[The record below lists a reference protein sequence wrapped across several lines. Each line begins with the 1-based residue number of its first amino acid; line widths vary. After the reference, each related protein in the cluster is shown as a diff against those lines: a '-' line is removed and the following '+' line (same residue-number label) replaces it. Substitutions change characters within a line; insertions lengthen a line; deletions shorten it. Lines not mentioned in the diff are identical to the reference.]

1 MPTTSTTI
9 TEQERAK
16 RAQALVAAAGHLR
29 LEDLHLDEEL
39 MRILQRH
46 ADGEIGDEE
55 LCAAVDELN
64 HRRLGP
70 MASSGNG
77 SPPSEGAEEQVRVQA
92 TFDDLVKKWRRETR
106 HLSTVS
112 KMVLN
117 HNYLRIIGLGDKAV
131 PLLLREL
138 EVRPNHWFTA
148 LSAITGENPVGEPS
162 NFEEARHSWLN
173 WGRARY
179 TF

>member
-106 HLSTVS
+106 HFLLIVVGRVTPAKGNLTVGQS
-112 KMVLN
+112 DEAVVGDGDAMSIAAEILQDVL
-117 HNYLRIIGLGDKAV
+117 G
-131 PLLLREL
+131 
-138 EVRPNHWFTA
+138 
-148 LSAITGENPVGEPS
+148 SASSVWPTTRRFP
-162 NFEEARHSWLN
+162 HS
-173 WGRARY
+173 G
-179 TF
+179 